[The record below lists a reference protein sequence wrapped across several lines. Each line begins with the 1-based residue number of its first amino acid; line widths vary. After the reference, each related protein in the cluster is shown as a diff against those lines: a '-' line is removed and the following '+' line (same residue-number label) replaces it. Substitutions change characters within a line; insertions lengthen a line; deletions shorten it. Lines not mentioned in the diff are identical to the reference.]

1 MGLCPRAA
9 NPKVE
14 VELQWATSSEE
25 DREELE
31 ARWLCG
37 RWVREMTNA
46 TPEQLG
52 PLELAV
58 EAAAFITELAP
69 DRISHRILKGK
80 PCSRQAGSVS
90 IRSAWQRARARDA

>member
-1 MGLCPRAA
+1 MGHVLGRG
-9 NPKVE
+9 
-14 VELQWATSSEE
+14 Q
-25 DREELE
+25 RELE

-58 EAAAFITELAP
+58 EAASFITELAP
-69 DRISHRILKGK
+69 DKEVI
-80 PCSRQAGSVS
+80 AF
-90 IRSAWQRARARDA
+90 

>member
-1 MGLCPRAA
+1 MDLRLADLMTLARDTVLTPREGVARLLGLNLP
-9 NPKVE
+9 
-14 VELQWATSSEE
+14 
-25 DREELE
+25 LE

-58 EAAAFITELAP
+58 AYAVLA
-69 DRISHRILKGK
+69 R
-80 PCSRQAGSVS
+80 
-90 IRSAWQRARARDA
+90 